1 MPTSVNKGY
10 ELQATGT
17 NTDTWGTVLNE
28 DVFEIVDRNL
38 GGIVSKTLSNV
49 NVTLTA
55 EESQNL
61 ILRLTGALTGA
72 VQITT
77 ACVGMTIV
85 ENLTTNAFAV
95 TFANGVGTPV
105 TLPQGA
111 RTIVITDGTNG
122 PRKATE
128 AFASG
133 TPMLFFS
140 AAAPVGWT
148 KSTTHNNKAIRLVS
162 GTGGATGG
170 TADFTTVFTSR
181 TPAGTVGDTA
191 LTIAQIPLHGHP
203 FRLSGGGSA
212 DNNSGGFALEL
223 NDQTNYP
230 AFTGTPAQTTGQQI
244 GGTGGGQVHT
254 HSFTGTAMD
263 FAVAYVDAIICTKD

>member
-17 NTDTWGTVLNE
+17 NTDIWGTVLNE
-28 DVFEIVDRNL
+28 VFEIVDRNL

-72 VQITT
+72 VEITT

-111 RTIVITDGTNG
+111 RTVVITDGTNG

-128 AFASG
+128 AFPSG

-148 KSTTHNNKAIRLVS
+148 KSATHNNKAIRLVS

-170 TADFTTVFTSR
+170 SVDFTTAFASQ
-181 TPAGTVGDTA
+181 TPAGTVGDTT
-191 LTIAQIPLHGHP
+191 LTVNQIPLHGHP
-203 FRLSGGGSA
+203 FRTGVGSDGDSSGGLMMDEGSTQNHVA
-212 DNNSGGFALEL
+212 
-223 NDQTNYP
+223 Y
-230 AFTGTPAQTTGQQI
+230 TGTPSSTRGQQI
-244 GGTGGGQVHT
+244 GGTGGGQAHT
-254 HSFTGTAMD
+254 HSFTGSAINL
-263 FAVAYVDAIICTKD
+263 AVSYVDAIICTKD

>member
-17 NTDTWGTVLNE
+17 NTDIWGTVLNE
-28 DVFEIVDRNL
+28 VFEIVDRNL

-72 VQITT
+72 VEITT

-111 RTIVITDGTNG
+111 RTVVITDGTNG

-128 AFASG
+128 AFPSG

-148 KSTTHNNKAIRLVS
+148 KSATHNNKAIRLVS
-162 GTGGATGG
+162 GTGGASGG
-170 TADFTTVFTSR
+170 SVDFTTAFASQ
-181 TPAGTVGDTA
+181 TPAGTVGDTT
-191 LTIAQIPLHGHP
+191 LTVNQIPLHGHP

-230 AFTGTPAQTTGQQI
+230 AFTGTPSQTTGQQI
-244 GGTGGGQVHT
+244 GGTGGGQAHT
-254 HSFTGTAMD
+254 HSFTGSAINL
-263 FAVAYVDAIICTKD
+263 AVSYVDAIICTKD